1 MLRRFKH
8 LEKPIS
14 QFAECLFITLLYRF
28 FADDCT
34 WTDNAIQLN
43 DVRISVLMMTFTAD
57 RDFRLIQHLLLSS
70 SCASLSMRRRSH
82 GMPHGRLLPTRS
94 FLPTTQCFPYVFS
107 PVVVLLVA
115 NRVFPGCR
123 RPLRSGQFR
132 FWSTFFQGIYKLS
145 MTL

>member
-14 QFAECLFITLLYRF
+14 QFAECLFITLVYLF
-28 FADDCT
+28 LADDCT

-43 DVRISVLMMTFTAD
+43 DVRISVFMITFTAD

-70 SCASLSMRRRSH
+70 SCVSLSTRRKSH

-94 FLPTTQCFPYVFS
+94 FLPITQCYPYVHS
-107 PVVVLLVA
+107 PVIVLLVA
-115 NRVFPGCR
+115 KCVFLGFR
-123 RPLRSGQFR
+123 RPLRGGQFR
-132 FWSTFFQGIYKLS
+132 FWSTFFPGTYKLS